1 MVIIMGPSGL
11 AELSLVRIHK
21 ILLVAILLLS
31 SIASAEISLGTVQ
44 ADKSASVYPG
54 ETAQFKILL
63 FTTQSPVHVSFAYEL
78 PDKTGI
84 LINVPV
90 EEIGEERVISE
101 KSIDDLIVDRITNL
115 DRPYAQ
121 FSKEVSKD
129 LATVKAIYEDL
140 QGLLEKTTTEQL
152 HKDEQQLLKIYEI
165 QF

>member
-78 PDKTGI
+78 PD
-84 LINVPV
+84 N
-90 EEIGEERVISE
+90 
-101 KSIDDLIVDRITNL
+101 
-115 DRPYAQ
+115 
-121 FSKEVSKD
+121 
-129 LATVKAIYEDL
+129 
-140 QGLLEKTTTEQL
+140 
-152 HKDEQQLLKIYEI
+152 
-165 QF
+165 